1 MRVCREE
8 DVAARSKDKSER
20 EARERTRVYRARV
33 EMHEAGV
40 KRRTRDNWIA
50 GLVAGVI
57 IVGAIGGQVAYYT
70 VGPGTPAPPPPM
82 PSMPAKKPTTVPRTR
97 QASTNSVSGKNI
109 LLRRKNRYQNT
120 VRVQPAK
127 VDVAQTQTRV
137 LSRQ

>member
-1 MRVCREE
+1 M
-8 DVAARSKDKSER
+8 AARSKDKSER

-70 VGPGTPAPPPPM
+70 VGPGTPAPEPTPTVTPTSTLSPE
-82 PSMPAKKPTTVPRTR
+82 PSDSPAPSDAPADAPTPSET
-97 QASTNSVSGKNI
+97 
-109 LLRRKNRYQNT
+109 
-120 VRVQPAK
+120 PAP
-127 VDVAQTQTRV
+127 
-137 LSRQ
+137 